1 MKFKITVTNN
11 ENGEV
16 LFNEENAAAIIGA
29 INSKKGTRGIG
40 FFSCDVI
47 SIGKAILAAE
57 DAISQTKRKFP
68 KADASLRLMRI
79 MEKKEYEE

>member
-16 LFNEENAAAIIGA
+16 LFNEENAVAIIGA
-29 INSKKGTRGIG
+29 IKSEQGTHAMG
-40 FFSCDVI
+40 FISCDVI
-47 SIGKAILAAE
+47 SLGRAILAAE
-57 DAISQTKRKFP
+57 DVISQTKRKFP
-68 KADASLRLMRI
+68 EVDASLRLMRI